1 MSLLSAILLAV
12 LQGLTEFLPV
22 SSSGHL
28 VLAGMVLEVPEGDIG
43 FEVIVHLGTLIAVIA
58 VYSRDLIQL
67 LGGCLRREKSSL
79 RMLGLL
85 ALASVPAGLAGVIL
99 GGTVERAFGNP
110 VLVSLMLLVTGCILY
125 MTRYAGSLTKTAPGW
140 RGSLLIGTA
149 QAFALLPG
157 ISRSGATISCA
168 LFGGI
173 RQKEAARFSF
183 LLSVPA
189 IMGAGLLK
197 LGEIGDFIDPGI
209 ALTGLI
215 VSAVVGFFAL
225 KLLLRFLCSGKFANF
240 AWYCWSIGSAG
251 LVYSI
256 LRG

>member
-1 MSLLSAILLAV
+1 MSILSAILLAA

-28 VLAGMVLEVPEGDIG
+28 VLAGMLLEVPKGDIG
-43 FEVIVHLGTLIAVIA
+43 FEVVVHLGTLIAVIA
-58 VYSRDLIQL
+58 VYSRNLIQL
-67 LGGCLRREKSSL
+67 LTGCFRRERSSL

-85 ALASVPAGLAGVIL
+85 ALASVPAGLAGIFL
-99 GGTVERAFGNP
+99 GGMVERAFGNP
-110 VLVSLMLLVTGCILY
+110 VLVSVMLLVTGCILY
-125 MTRYAGSLTKTAPGW
+125 LTRFAGSLSKVAPGW
-140 RGSLLIGTA
+140 RGSLLIGIA

-168 LFGGI
+168 LWRGI
-173 RQKEAARFSF
+173 RQKDAARFSF

-189 IMGAGLLK
+189 ILGAGLLK
-197 LGEIGDFIDPGI
+197 LGEIGDFIEPGI

-225 KLLLRFLCSGKFANF
+225 KLLLRFLGSGKFSNF
-240 AWYCWSIGSAG
+240 AWYCWSVGSAG
-251 LVYSI
+251 LVFSI